1 MITGASGLLGSFVL
15 PLLQDHEVF
24 SLGVN
29 KPECPSSAKFHHL
42 PFDLSSDDFD
52 IHLPN
57 SIEAV
62 IHLAQSNH
70 FKDFPE
76 KAKDIVAVN
85 ALSTIKLLD
94 YARRAKAKTFIYASS
109 GAVYGTPADLCHE
122 NTALTV
128 DSKKGLY
135 YASKLASEMFVE
147 SYSNYMKTVILR
159 FFFIYGPGQRKQMLI
174 PRLVNSVLENKPISL
189 QGNYGMKINPIYVV
203 DAANAVSASLSI
215 QQSTIINVAGSE
227 VLSLRQI
234 GETIAAH
241 AGKSP
246 CFDINHSE
254 TPIDLIG
261 DVTKMQTLLTKPKIS
276 FSEGIKNYLN
286 SVSRNN

>member
-1 MITGASGLLGSFVL
+1 MNSV
-15 PLLQDHEVF
+15 EY
-24 SLGVN
+24 
-29 KPECPSSAKFHHL
+29 HHL
-42 PFDLSSDDFD
+42 PFDLSSEDFD
-52 IHLPN
+52 RHLPD

-70 FKDFPE
+70 FKDFPD

-94 YARRAKAKTFIYASS
+94 YARRAKAKTFVYASS
-109 GAVYGTPADLCHE
+109 GAVYGTPVEVCHE

-135 YASKLASEMFVE
+135 YASKLASEMFIE

-189 QGNYGMKINPIYVV
+189 QGNHGMRINPIYAL
-203 DAANAVSASLSI
+203 DAATAVTASLSI
-215 QQSTIINVAGSE
+215 PQSAIINVAGSE

-234 GETIAAH
+234 GETIGAH
-241 AGKSP
+241 VGKSP
-246 CFDINHSE
+246 CFDINHSA
-254 TPIDLIG
+254 TPVDLVG
-261 DVTKMQTLLTKPKIS
+261 DITKMHSLLTKPQV
-276 FSEGIKNYLN
+276 FFTEGIKKYLS
-286 SVSRNN
+286 SV